1 MIATE
6 LFGSYISAAGGDAG
20 GQTTEGAEHMSTVFR
35 EGVVERLAHQPD
47 EFIADLI
54 FTAEEQSQIAEIMTS
69 IGTYQTECLTAFI
82 SGSMDLDSGWDNYVN
97 TLKAMG
103 LDTYISTAQTAYTRM
118 MG

>member
-1 MIATE
+1 
-6 LFGSYISAAGGDAG
+6 
-20 GQTTEGAEHMSTVFR
+20 
-35 EGVVERLAHQPD
+35 
-47 EFIADLI
+47 
-54 FTAEEQSQIAEIMTS
+54 MTS

-103 LDTYISTAQTAYTRM
+103 LDTFISTAQTAYTRM